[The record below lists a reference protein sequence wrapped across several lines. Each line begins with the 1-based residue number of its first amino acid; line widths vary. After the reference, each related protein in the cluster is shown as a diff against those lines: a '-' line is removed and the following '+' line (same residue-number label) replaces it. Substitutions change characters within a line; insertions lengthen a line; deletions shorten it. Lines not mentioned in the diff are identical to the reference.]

1 MGPLK
6 NISVFACVFT
16 FTLWNNIQPTVENEF
31 IANYSSSL
39 LTNVPKN
46 IPVHTRVL
54 DLSHNR
60 ISGLSISEFISL
72 ADLQVLNLS
81 YNLITELDFSVF
93 IFNQDLEYLDL
104 SHNNIFKVYCQ
115 ILAYLR
121 HLDLSF
127 NKFTALPICQE
138 FGNMFHLEYLGL
150 SATMMRRSDFRY
162 IVHLQLHTVFL
173 TLEDFSLYEPQ
184 SLTAL
189 NTRSLHIVFAAN
201 QNFSFSLL
209 YDGMST
215 SENLRIV
222 NIRYTLS
229 HKDFPS
235 PSLMLLKKIKTTAL
249 MLDTVDLQ
257 WSIIL
262 QIFLLIWYSPVEHLT
277 VRNLTFRGPLGEL
290 TKYEFLP
297 LLSPL
302 EEIISLGGSM
312 KVLTLEHVRSKVYYF
327 NQAILYRQFSE
338 MNIASLTIYDAYMP
352 HMLCPNRTS
361 SFQYLN
367 FSHNALT
374 DELFQN
380 CGTLT
385 DLKLLTLR
393 RNKFESLSK
402 VSFMTSRMK
411 SLKYLDMSSNLLSHD
426 AAGVQC
432 QWAESLSELDLSSNQ
447 LMDSVFECLPV
458 NIEKLTLQN
467 NQITSVPRGMAEL
480 KSLQELNLASNRLAD
495 LPGCSDFTSLE
506 FLNVE
511 MNSILTPSADFF
523 QSCPKV
529 RELQAGHNPFKC
541 SCELQDF
548 IRLERQSGG
557 KLFGWP
563 AAYVCEYPEDLRGTQ
578 LKDFHLTELACNM
591 TLLLVTAL
599 LLTLVLV
606 AVVAFLC
613 IYVDILWYMRMTWQW
628 TQTKRRAWQNHP
640 KEQGTDLQFH
650 AFISYSERD
659 SLWVKNELIPNLEK
673 GEGCI
678 QLCQHERNFIPGKSI
693 VENIINCIEK
703 SYKSIFV
710 LSPNFVQSEW
720 CHYELYFA
728 HHKLFSENSNS
739 LILILLEPIPPY
751 IIPAR
756 YHKLKALMAKRTY
769 LEWPKERSKHALF
782 WANLRAA
789 ISIHLPISF
798 EENEEQSD
806 VTSTSSISAE
816 GLHAGEKGVILT
828 GK

>member
-1 MGPLK
+1 MRPLT
-6 NISVFACVFT
+6 NIYVFACVFT
-16 FTLWNNIQPTVENEF
+16 FMLWNNIQPTVENEF
-31 IANYSSSL
+31 VANYSNRL

-46 IPVHTRVL
+46 IPVHTQVL

-72 ADLQVLNLS
+72 PDLQVLNLS
-81 YNLITELDFSVF
+81 HNLITELDFSVF
-93 IFNQDLEYLDL
+93 IFNEDLEYLDL
-104 SHNNIFKVYCQ
+104 SHNNILKVYCQ
-115 ILAYLR
+115 TLAYLR

-127 NKFTALPICQE
+127 NNFTALPICQE
-138 FGNMFHLEYLGL
+138 FGNMFRLEYLGL
-150 SATMMRRSDFRY
+150 SATTIRRSDFRY
-162 IVHLQLHTVFL
+162 IIHLQLHTVIL
-173 TLEDFSLYEPQ
+173 TLEEFSLYEPQ

-189 NTRSLHIVFAAN
+189 NTRSLRIVFAAN
-201 QNFSFSLL
+201 KNFSFSLL

-215 SENLRIV
+215 SENLKIV
-222 NIRYTLS
+222 NLRYTLS
-229 HKDFPS
+229 YKYFPS
-235 PSLMLLKKIKTTAL
+235 PSLALLKKIKTTSL

-257 WSIIL
+257 WAIIL

-290 TKYEFLP
+290 TEYEFLP
-297 LLSPL
+297 LLSSL
-302 EEIISLGGSM
+302 EQLISLDGSM
-312 KVLTLEHVRSKVYYF
+312 KALTLEHVRNKVYYF
-327 NQAILYRQFSE
+327 NQEILYRQFSE

-385 DLKLLTLR
+385 DLKLLILQ
-393 RNKFESLSK
+393 RNKFESLPK
-402 VSFMTSRMK
+402 VSFMTSHMK
-411 SLKYLDMSSNLLSHD
+411 SLKYLDMSNNLLRHD
-426 AAGVQC
+426 AADAQC
-432 QWAESLSELDLSSNQ
+432 RWAESLTELDLSSNQ
-447 LMDSVFECLPV
+447 LMDAVFECLPV
-458 NIEKLTLQN
+458 NIKKLYLQN
-467 NQITSVPRGMAEL
+467 NQITSVPKEMAEL
-480 KSLQELNLASNRLAD
+480 KSLEELNLASNRLSD
-495 LPGCSDFTSLE
+495 LPGCGGFTSLE

-523 QSCPKV
+523 QSCLRV
-529 RELQAGHNPFKC
+529 RELQAGRNPFKC

-557 KLFGWP
+557 KLSGWP
-563 AAYVCEYPEDLRGTQ
+563 AAYVCEYPEDLQGTQ
-578 LKDFHLTELACNM
+578 LKDFHLTELACN
-591 TLLLVTAL
+591 TVLLLVTAL

-613 IYVDILWYMRMTWQW
+613 IYLDVPWYVRMTWQW
-628 TQTKRRAWQNHP
+628 TQTKRRAWHNHP
-640 KEQGTDLQFH
+640 EEQETILQFH

-673 GEGCI
+673 GEGCV
-678 QLCQHERNFIPGKSI
+678 QLCQHERNFVPGKSI

-710 LSPNFVQSEW
+710 LSPNFVRSEW

-769 LEWPKERSKHALF
+769 LEWPKEKSKRALF

-789 ISIHLPISF
+789 ISINLPISF
-798 EENEEQSD
+798 EANEEQSD
-806 VTSTSSISAE
+806 VTSTSSISQY
-816 GLHAGEKGVILT
+816 VNN
-828 GK
+828 

>member
-1 MGPLK
+1 MGPLT
-6 NISVFACVFT
+6 NIYVFA
-16 FTLWNNIQPTVENEF
+16 FTLWNNIHLSVENEF

-39 LTNVPKN
+39 LTNVPEN
-46 IPVHTRVL
+46 IPVHTHVL

-60 ISGLSISEFISL
+60 ISGLNISEFISL
-72 ADLQVLNLS
+72 SDLQVLNLS
-81 YNLITELDFSVF
+81 YNLITELNFSVF
-93 IFNQDLEYLDL
+93 VFNEDLEYLDL
-104 SHNNIFKVYCQ
+104 SHNNILKIYCQ
-115 ILAYLR
+115 TLVYLK

-138 FGNMFHLEYLGL
+138 FGNIVCLEYLGL
-150 SATMMRRSDFRY
+150 SATMIQRSDFRY
-162 IVHLQLHTVFL
+162 ITHLQLHTVFL

-201 QNFSFSLL
+201 RNFSFPLL
-209 YDGMST
+209 YDGMSA
-215 SENLRIV
+215 SENLKIV
-222 NIRYTLS
+222 NLRYTLS
-229 HKDFPS
+229 YKDFPS
-235 PSLMLLKKIKTTAL
+235 PSLALLKKIKTTAL

-257 WSIIL
+257 CSIIL

-290 TKYEFLP
+290 NEYDFLP
-297 LLSPL
+297 LLSSAEQL
-302 EEIISLGGSM
+302 FSLGGSM
-312 KVLTLEHVRSKVYYF
+312 KTLTLEHVRNKLYYF
-327 NQAILYRQFSE
+327 NQETLYRQFSE

-367 FSHNALT
+367 FSRNALT

-385 DLKLLTLR
+385 DLKLLILQ
-393 RNKFESLSK
+393 RNKFESLPK

-411 SLKYLDMSSNLLSHD
+411 SLKYLDMSSNLLRHEG
-426 AAGVQC
+426 AHVQC
-432 QWAESLSELDLSSNQ
+432 QWAESLTELDLSSNQ
-447 LMDSVFECLPV
+447 LTDAVFECLPV
-458 NIEKLTLQN
+458 NIEKLNLQI
-467 NQITSVPRGMAEL
+467 NQINSVPKGMAEL
-480 KSLQELNLASNRLAD
+480 KALKELNLASNHLAD
-495 LPGCSDFTSLE
+495 LPGCGGFTSLE

-511 MNSILTPSADFF
+511 VNLILTPSADFF
-523 QSCPKV
+523 QSCPRV
-529 RELQAGHNPFKC
+529 RELQAGQNPFKC
-541 SCELQDF
+541 SCELRDF
-548 IRLERQSGG
+548 IRGERQSGG
-557 KLFGWP
+557 RLFGWP

-578 LKDFHLTELACNM
+578 LKDFHLSELACN
-591 TLLLVTAL
+591 TVLLLVTAL

-613 IYVDILWYMRMTWQW
+613 IYLDVPWYVRMTWQW
-628 TQTKRRAWQNHP
+628 TQTKRRAWHNHP
-640 KEQGTDLQFH
+640 EEQETVLQFH

-659 SLWVKNELIPNLEK
+659 ALWVKDELIPNLEK
-673 GEGCI
+673 GEGCV

-739 LILILLEPIPPY
+739 LILILLEPIPPC

-769 LEWPKERSKHALF
+769 LEWPKERSKRALF

-789 ISIHLPISF
+789 ININLPMADGKKC
-798 EENEEQSD
+798 EEAD
-806 VTSTSSISAE
+806 
-816 GLHAGEKGVILT
+816 
-828 GK
+828 

>member
-1 MGPLK
+1 MRPLT
-6 NISVFACVFT
+6 NIYVFACVFT
-16 FTLWNNIQPTVENEF
+16 FMLWNNIQPTVENEF
-31 IANYSSSL
+31 VANYSNRL
-39 LTNVPKN
+39 LTNVPKI
-46 IPVHTRVL
+46 IPVHTQVL

-72 ADLQVLNLS
+72 PDLQVLNLS
-81 YNLITELDFSVF
+81 HNLITELDFSVF
-93 IFNQDLEYLDL
+93 IFNEDLEYLDL
-104 SHNNIFKVYCQ
+104 SHNNILKVYCQ
-115 ILAYLR
+115 TLAYLR

-127 NKFTALPICQE
+127 NNFTALPICQE
-138 FGNMFHLEYLGL
+138 FGNMFRLEYLGL
-150 SATMMRRSDFRY
+150 SATMIRRSDFRY
-162 IVHLQLHTVFL
+162 IIHLQLHTVIL
-173 TLEDFSLYEPQ
+173 TLEEFSLYEPQ

-189 NTRSLHIVFAAN
+189 NTRSLRIVFAAN
-201 QNFSFSLL
+201 KNFSFSLL

-215 SENLRIV
+215 SENLKIV
-222 NIRYTLS
+222 NLRYTLS
-229 HKDFPS
+229 YKYFPS
-235 PSLMLLKKIKTTAL
+235 PSLALLKKIKTTAL

-257 WSIIL
+257 WAIIL

-290 TKYEFLP
+290 TEYEFLP
-297 LLSPL
+297 LLSSL
-302 EEIISLGGSM
+302 EQLISLDGSM
-312 KVLTLEHVRSKVYYF
+312 KALTLEHVRNKVYYF
-327 NQAILYRQFSE
+327 NQEILYRQFSE

-385 DLKLLTLR
+385 DLKLLILQ
-393 RNKFESLSK
+393 RNKFESLPK
-402 VSFMTSRMK
+402 VSFMTSHMK
-411 SLKYLDMSSNLLSHD
+411 SLKYLDMSNNLLRHD
-426 AAGVQC
+426 AADAQC
-432 QWAESLSELDLSSNQ
+432 QWAESLTELDLSSNQ
-447 LMDSVFECLPV
+447 LTDAVFECLPV
-458 NIEKLTLQN
+458 NIKKLYLQN
-467 NQITSVPRGMAEL
+467 NQITSVPKEMAEL
-480 KSLQELNLASNRLAD
+480 KSLEELNLASNRLAD
-495 LPGCSDFTSLE
+495 LPGCGGFTSLE

-523 QSCPKV
+523 QSCPRV
-529 RELQAGHNPFKC
+529 RQLQAGRNPFKC

-563 AAYVCEYPEDLRGTQ
+563 AAYVCEYPEDLQGTQ
-578 LKDFHLTELACNM
+578 LKDFHLTELACN
-591 TLLLVTAL
+591 TVLLLVTAL

-613 IYVDILWYMRMTWQW
+613 IYLDVPWYVRMTWQW
-628 TQTKRRAWQNHP
+628 TQTKRRAWHNHP
-640 KEQGTDLQFH
+640 EEQETILQFH

-673 GEGCI
+673 GEGCV
-678 QLCQHERNFIPGKSI
+678 QLCQHERNFVPGKSI

-769 LEWPKERSKHALF
+769 LEWPKEKSKRALF

-789 ISIHLPISF
+789 ISINLPISF
-798 EENEEQSD
+798 EANEEQSD
-806 VTSTSSISAE
+806 VTSTSSISQY
-816 GLHAGEKGVILT
+816 VNN
-828 GK
+828 

>member
-1 MGPLK
+1 MGPLP
-6 NISVFACVFT
+6 NSYVFACVFT
-16 FTLWNNIQPTVENEF
+16 FTLWDNIQPTVENEF

-46 IPVHTRVL
+46 IPVHTHVL

-72 ADLQVLNLS
+72 SDLQVLNLS
-81 YNLITELDFSVF
+81 HNLITELDFSVF
-93 IFNQDLEYLDL
+93 IFNEDLEYLDL
-104 SHNNIFKVYCQ
+104 SHNNILKVYCQ
-115 ILAYLR
+115 TLAYLR

-138 FGNMFHLEYLGL
+138 FGNMFQLEYLGL
-150 SATMMRRSDFRY
+150 SATMIRRSDFRY
-162 IVHLQLHTVFL
+162 IIRLELHTVFL

-215 SENLRIV
+215 SESLKIVNLRY
-222 NIRYTLS
+222 NLS
-229 HKDFPS
+229 YKDFPS
-235 PSLMLLKKIKTTAL
+235 PSLTLLKKIKTTAL

-257 WSIIL
+257 WAIIL
-262 QIFLLIWYSPVEHLT
+262 QIFLFIWGSPVEHLT

-290 TKYEFLP
+290 TEYEFLT
-297 LLSPL
+297 LLSSL
-302 EEIISLGGSM
+302 EQLISLGGSM
-312 KVLTLEHVRSKVYYF
+312 KVLTLEHVRNKVFYF
-327 NQAILYRQFSE
+327 NQEILYRQFSE

-352 HMLCPNRTS
+352 HMVCPNRTS
-361 SFQYLN
+361 SFQYIN

-385 DLKLLTLR
+385 DLKLLILEK
-393 RNKFESLSK
+393 NKFESLSK

-411 SLKYLDMSSNLLSHD
+411 LLQYLDMSNNLLSHD
-426 AAGVQC
+426 AADVQC
-432 QWAESLSELDLSSNQ
+432 RWAESLTELDLSSNQ
-447 LMDSVFECLPV
+447 LTDSVFECLPV
-458 NIEKLTLQN
+458 NIKKLNLQN
-467 NQITSVPRGMAEL
+467 NQITSVAKGMAEL
-480 KSLQELNLASNRLAD
+480 KSLEELNLASNRLAD
-495 LPGCSDFTSLE
+495 LPGCSGFMSLE

-511 MNSILTPSADFF
+511 MNLILTPSADFF
-523 QSCPKV
+523 QSCLRVK
-529 RELQAGHNPFKC
+529 ELQAGHNPFKC

-548 IRLERQSGG
+548 IRLERQSGV
-557 KLFGWP
+557 KLSDWP
-563 AAYVCEYPEDLRGTQ
+563 EAYVCEYPEDLRGTQ
-578 LKDFHLTELACNM
+578 LKDFHLTELACNT

-613 IYVDILWYMRMTWQW
+613 IYLDVPWYVQMTWQW
-628 TQTKRRAWQNHP
+628 TQTKRRAWHNHP
-640 KEQGTDLQFH
+640 EEQETVLQFH

-673 GEGCI
+673 GEGCV

-739 LILILLEPIPPY
+739 LILILLEPIPQY
-751 IIPAR
+751 IVPAR

-769 LEWPKERSKHALF
+769 LEWPKERSKRALF

-789 ISIHLPISF
+789 ISINLPISF
-798 EENEEQSD
+798 EANEEQSD
-806 VTSTSSISAE
+806 VTSTGSVSEYVNS
-816 GLHAGEKGVILT
+816 
-828 GK
+828 